1 MTDTK
6 KAVQI
11 MSDGDANALVKTWM
25 QSCYRDNTLKKY
37 CINTRDARRQ
47 GHSYYPGNCSH
58 INRNLAKDLKNLNN
72 KHKNYNYDSKL
83 LFDFEG
89 EYAQGAAFFL
99 LDQNYHL
106 IKVTD
111 ASKLIINVLDPFL
124 SHNLFKNSF
133 INYVSGV
140 ELDGAIVNAL
150 PYVLTVYGTGNG
162 HLWFSLSRI
171 RKLDIELGKTI
182 KTSKLL
188 ITKDCLKLLGINYMF
203 LQTGI
208 VKAFGV
214 HNNEP
219 DFKNG
224 LHLCCDDALDFVHLK
239 NSRSVNL
246 ISHFKGLEMLDY
258 VYRSTALFYAR
269 DLPLACG
276 LRSYGN
282 NQYADYNGIKVA
294 KAITYTYL
302 LKNKN
307 LHNFEDLVIN
317 KWKKLEYLH
326 NQIDFTELSVPE
338 LGQLSALPTKL
349 TVDES
354 VRVAKWYI
362 ENRNNNQLLNEPG
375 SWGDIYCYY
384 LKAKYNAPAFNKD
397 YSKHQ
402 YHFNGFFSNTE
413 VYFLLRYYKKISGR
427 NLEVHAKSL
436 PSFLRFL
443 RSFNL
448 KMYSLGNSDSY
459 LERFQLS
466 SHWNKLYEF
475 CAGRYYAD
483 IWDSMCKIDYYN
495 DMVYECLAGY
505 NAAGI
510 KRDCDKQMYVD
521 VFYNN
526 CHYTVL
532 VKYDAIKNCYLVDDI
547 FEVADL
553 PISKQVK
560 MTMRKLFH
568 HGEKLS
574 QGRKMRD

>member
-1 MTDTK
+1 MADTK

-11 MSDGDANALVKTWM
+11 MSDSDADALVRTWM
-25 QSCYRDNTLKKY
+25 QSCYRDKTLKKY
-37 CINTRDARRQ
+37 CINTSDARHQ

-72 KHKNYNYDSKL
+72 KYKSYNYDSEL

-133 INYVSGV
+133 INCVSGV

-171 RKLDIELGKTI
+171 KKLDIEPGKTI

-214 HNNEP
+214 YNNEP

-258 VYRSTALFYAR
+258 VYRSTALFYAC
-269 DLPLACG
+269 DLPLARG
-276 LRSYGN
+276 SRSYGN
-282 NQYADYNGIKVA
+282 NQYGDYNGIKVA
-294 KAITYTYL
+294 RAITYTYL

-307 LHNFEDLVIN
+307 LHNFEDLMIN
-317 KWKKLEYLH
+317 KWKKLEYLR
-326 NQIDFTELSVPE
+326 NQVDFTKLSVPE

-349 TVDES
+349 TIDES
-354 VRVAKWYI
+354 VRVAKWYT

-384 LKAKYNAPAFNKD
+384 LKAKYKVPVFNKN
-397 YSKHQ
+397 YSKHY

-413 VYFLLRYYKKISGR
+413 VYFLLRYYKKIAGR

-448 KMYSLGNSDSY
+448 KMCSLGNSDNY
-459 LERFQLS
+459 VEQFQLS

-495 DMVYECLAGY
+495 DMVYECTASY
-505 NAAGI
+505 SAHGI
-510 KRDCDKQMYVD
+510 KRDCGKQMYVD

-526 CHYTVL
+526 CHYVVL
-532 VKYDAIKNCYLVDDI
+532 VKYDAIRNCYLVDDI
-547 FEVADL
+547 SQVADL
-553 PISKQVK
+553 PIDKRVK
-560 MTMRKLFH
+560 TVMRKLFH

-574 QGRKMRD
+574 QGCEMVD